1 MSLSTTSELKSSDC
15 DRWPALSR
23 DQIEELLPGVKA
35 WSVEGSEPPKLER
48 KFKTKNFQCALDF
61 VNHAGKVCE
70 ERGHHAD
77 LAIFGYNNVKLSI
90 YSHGTNSLTE
100 NDFNLAKAI
109 DCDFT
114 IAYNKKWLK
123 DHPEIHSASK

>member
-48 KFKTKNFQCALDF
+48 KFKTKNFHSKIC
-61 VNHAGKVCE
+61 VHIRPCMSYIV
-70 ERGHHAD
+70 
-77 LAIFGYNNVKLSI
+77 
-90 YSHGTNSLTE
+90 HGTLYFVLLNT
-100 NDFNLAKAI
+100 
-109 DCDFT
+109 
-114 IAYNKKWLK
+114 
-123 DHPEIHSASK
+123 